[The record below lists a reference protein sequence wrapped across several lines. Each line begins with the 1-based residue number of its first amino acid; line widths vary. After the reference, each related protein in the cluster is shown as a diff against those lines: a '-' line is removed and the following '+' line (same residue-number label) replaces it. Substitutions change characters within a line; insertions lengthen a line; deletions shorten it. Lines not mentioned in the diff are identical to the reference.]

1 MCPVQPSRKTPAD
14 ASDIIVES
22 IVVGPLQTNVYVV
35 GCAKTR
41 RAAIID
47 AGGDAAGLLNLA
59 AKHDLTVDSI
69 LQTHAHID
77 HVAAVGEV
85 KRATNAPIYLH
96 PADQFMWQA
105 APQQGLRFG
114 IQVDPLPAYE
124 HELSHDQ
131 RLEIGELQLQVIFV
145 PGHSPGS
152 VAFYFADYDLVVSG
166 DVLFAGSMGRVDLP
180 GSDPAAMRKSLE
192 RMKALPDQTR
202 VLPGHGPETSIGREK
217 KLNPFLRGDW

>member
-1 MCPVQPSRKTPAD
+1 MPPENPTNS
-14 ASDIIVES
+14 SDIIVES

-41 RAAIID
+41 SGAIID
-47 AGGDAAGLLNLA
+47 AGGNAQGLLKLA
-59 AKHDLTVDSI
+59 QKHDLKVDSI

-77 HVAAVGEV
+77 HVAAIPEV
-85 KRATNAPIYLH
+85 KRATQAPIYLH

-114 IQVDPLPAYE
+114 IQVEPLPPYE
-124 HELSHDQ
+124 HELSDGQ
-131 RLEIGELQLQVIFV
+131 RVKVGELEAEVIFV

-152 VAFYFADYDLVVSG
+152 VAFYFADYDLVLSG

>member
-1 MCPVQPSRKTPAD
+1 MSTKDQSNENEPR
-14 ASDIIVES
+14 ASGMIVES

-41 RAAIID
+41 RGAIVD
-47 AGGDAAGLLNLA
+47 AGGNAPALLKLA
-59 AKHDLTVDSI
+59 KKHDLKIESI

-77 HVAAVGEV
+77 HVAAIPEI
-85 KRATNAPIYLH
+85 KRATQAPIYLH

-105 APQQGLRFG
+105 APQQGMRFG

-124 HELSHDQ
+124 HELSDGQ
-131 RLEIGELQLQVIFV
+131 RIKIGELEAEVIFV

-152 VAFYFADYDLVVSG
+152 VAFYFAEHAIVLSG

-180 GSDPAAMRKSLE
+180 GSDPAAMRTSLE
-192 RMKALPDQTR
+192 RMKQLPDATR
-202 VLPGHGPETSIGREK
+202 VLSGHGPETSIEREK
-217 KLNPFLRGDW
+217 KLNPFLRGGW